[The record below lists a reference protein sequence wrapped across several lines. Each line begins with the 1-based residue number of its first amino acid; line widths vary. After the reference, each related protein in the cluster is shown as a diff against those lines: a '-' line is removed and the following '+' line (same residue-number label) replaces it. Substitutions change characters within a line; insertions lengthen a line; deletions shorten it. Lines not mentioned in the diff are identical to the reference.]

1 MFFEKLGEQ
10 KQVVSNVLTRQM
22 PAGGKPKGQ
31 SGVEVPAVTIR
42 DAVPG
47 DEKVLAFIQT
57 QSWKAAF
64 RDIIPADTLGRL
76 TDCQKAEEM
85 YTRVLGKP
93 EIRVALESVD
103 GRSHGITAWS
113 KNRFDLGDDTAELIC
128 IHSLPEGWGRGFG
141 SAMLERTL
149 GEMARAGFN
158 RVILWVFAENS
169 RARRFYEKHGFSP
182 TGKTQ
187 TAYGAEE
194 VMYQKQLIPKE
205 AAEGGI

>member
-1 MFFEKLGEQ
+1 MSGMENRTLHP
-10 KQVVSNVLTRQM
+10 T
-22 PAGGKPKGQ
+22 KPEGQ
-31 SGVEVPAVTIR
+31 CETALPTVTIR

-57 QSWKAAF
+57 QSWKATF
-64 RDIIPADTLGRL
+64 RDIIPADTLARL

-128 IHSLPEGWGRGFG
+128 IHSLPEGWGQGFG

-194 VMYQKQLIPKE
+194 VMYQKKLIPKE